1 MSKVGNFTAEDR
13 LVDLFNHSVGL
24 SEEGS
29 AHSCDDAYEEAR
41 AHAALIQLG
50 SLPICQSTKLAGES
64 EESTVP
70 R

>member
-1 MSKVGNFTAEDR
+1 MGNFTAEDR

-41 AHAALIQLG
+41 ARAHAALDPAGQFAN
-50 SLPICQSTKLAGES
+50 LPKHKAK
-64 EESTVP
+64 
-70 R
+70 